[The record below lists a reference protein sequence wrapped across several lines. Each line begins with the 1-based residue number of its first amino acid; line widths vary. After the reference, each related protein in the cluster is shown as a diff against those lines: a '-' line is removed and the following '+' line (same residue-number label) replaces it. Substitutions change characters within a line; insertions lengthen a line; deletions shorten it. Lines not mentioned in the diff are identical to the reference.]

1 MFVSASS
8 ARRLG
13 PVTEQAPTRG
23 QRRKARTAAAILDAA
38 RKLFFANGVVR
49 TTIDE
54 IAEHADVSVG
64 SVYFHFRSKEGVYLA
79 LVEEA
84 LDVNERYM
92 AEVPDEPSPLG
103 RLLNAGEAYLRFHLE
118 RPDAFR
124 LVALRILEPP
134 VGASL
139 SEAEQ
144 RIADRVERLVGAVG
158 ADLQFAIDAGEV
170 RPISAVD
177 GMRFLWGAWNGVIAL
192 SLRQDR
198 LRLTDEQVRSALEE
212 GRTIIERGLAP

>member
-1 MFVSASS
+1 
-8 ARRLG
+8 
-13 PVTEQAPTRG
+13 VTEQAPTRG
-23 QRRKARTAAAILDAA
+23 QRRKARTARAILEAA
-38 RKLFFANGVVR
+38 SELFFLRGMAR

-54 IAEHADVSVG
+54 IAERADVSVG
-64 SVYFHFRSKEGVYLA
+64 SVYFHFRSKEDVYLA

-92 AEVPDEPSPLG
+92 RDVPDEPSPL
-103 RLLNAGEAYLRFHLE
+103 RRVLDAGEAYLRFHLE

-124 LVALRILEPP
+124 LVALRILEPT
-134 VGASL
+134 VDAGL
-139 SEAEQ
+139 SAVEQ

-158 ADLQFAIDAGEV
+158 DDLQAAIDAGEI
-170 RPISAVD
+170 RPIAAED

-198 LRLTDEQVRSALEE
+198 LRLTDEQVRSALDE
-212 GRTIIERGLAP
+212 GRAIVERGLAV

>member
-1 MFVSASS
+1 M
-8 ARRLG
+8 
-13 PVTEQAPTRG
+13 TEQAPTRG
-23 QRRKARTAAAILDAA
+23 QRRKARTARAILEAA
-38 RKLFFANGVVR
+38 SELFFLRGMAR

-54 IAEHADVSVG
+54 IAERADVSVG

-92 AEVPDEPSPLG
+92 RDVPDEPSPL
-103 RLLNAGEAYLRFHLE
+103 RRVLDAGEAYLRFHLE

-124 LVALRILEPP
+124 LVALRILEPT
-134 VGASL
+134 VDAGL
-139 SEAEQ
+139 SAVEQ

-158 ADLQFAIDAGEV
+158 DDLQAAIDAGEI
-170 RPISAVD
+170 RPIAAED

-198 LRLTDEQVRSALEE
+198 LRLTDEQVRSALDE
-212 GRTIIERGLAP
+212 GRAIVERGLAV

>member
-1 MFVSASS
+1 MTA
-8 ARRLG
+8 
-13 PVTEQAPTRG
+13 VTEHAPTRG
-23 QRRKARTAAAILDAA
+23 QRRKALTAAAILDAA
-38 RKLFFANGVVR
+38 RELFFVNGVTR

-54 IAEHADVSVG
+54 IAERADVSVG

-92 AEVPDEPSPLG
+92 ADVPADPSPLA
-103 RLLNAGEAYLRFHLE
+103 RMLAAGEAYLRFHLE

-124 LVALRILEPP
+124 LVALRMLEPA
-134 VGASL
+134 GADL

-158 ADLQFAIDAGEV
+158 ADLQAAIDAGEV

-192 SLRQDR
+192 TLRQDR
-198 LRLTDEQVRSALEE
+198 LRLTDDELRAALAE
-212 GRTIIERGLAP
+212 GRAIIERGLAA

>member
-1 MFVSASS
+1 MT
-8 ARRLG
+8 G
-13 PVTEQAPTRG
+13 QAPTRG
-23 QRRKARTAAAILDAA
+23 QRRKALTAAAILDAA
-38 RKLFFANGVVR
+38 RQLFFANGVAR

-54 IAEHADVSVG
+54 IAERADVSVG

-84 LDVNERYM
+84 LDVNERFM
-92 AEVPDEPSPLG
+92 ADVPGDPSPLA
-103 RLLNAGEAYLRFHLE
+103 RILAAGEAYLRFHLE

-124 LVALRILEPP
+124 LVALRMLEPP
-134 VGASL
+134 VGADL

-158 ADLQFAIDAGEV
+158 ADLQAAIDAGEV
-170 RPISAVD
+170 RPIAAVD

-198 LRLTDEQVRSALEE
+198 LRLTDDEVRAALAE
-212 GRTIIERGLAP
+212 GRAIIERGLAV

>member
-1 MFVSASS
+1 
-8 ARRLG
+8 
-13 PVTEQAPTRG
+13 VTEQAPTRG
-23 QRRKARTAAAILDAA
+23 QRRKARTARAILEAA
-38 RKLFFANGVVR
+38 SELFFLRGMAR

-54 IAEHADVSVG
+54 IAERADVSVG

-92 AEVPDEPSPLG
+92 RDVPDEPSPL
-103 RLLNAGEAYLRFHLE
+103 RRVLDAGEAYLRFHLE

-124 LVALRILEPP
+124 LVALRILEPT
-134 VGASL
+134 VDAGL
-139 SEAEQ
+139 SAVEQ

-158 ADLQFAIDAGEV
+158 DDLQAAIDAGEI
-170 RPISAVD
+170 RPIAAED

-198 LRLTDEQVRSALEE
+198 LRLTDEQVRSALDE
-212 GRTIIERGLAP
+212 GRAIVERGLAV

>member
-1 MFVSASS
+1 M
-8 ARRLG
+8 
-13 PVTEQAPTRG
+13 TEQAPTRG
-23 QRRKARTAAAILDAA
+23 QRRKARTARAILEAA
-38 RKLFFANGVVR
+38 SELFFLRGMAR

-54 IAEHADVSVG
+54 IAERADVSVG

-92 AEVPDEPSPLG
+92 RDVPDEPSPLQ
-103 RLLNAGEAYLRFHLE
+103 RVLDAGEAYLRFHLE

-124 LVALRILEPP
+124 LVALRILEPT
-134 VGASL
+134 VDAGL
-139 SEAEQ
+139 SAVEQ

-158 ADLQFAIDAGEV
+158 SDLQAAIDAGEI
-170 RPISAVD
+170 RPIAAED

-198 LRLTDEQVRSALEE
+198 LRLTDEQVRSALDE
-212 GRTIIERGLAP
+212 GRAIVERGLAV

>member
-1 MFVSASS
+1 M
-8 ARRLG
+8 
-13 PVTEQAPTRG
+13 TEQAPTRG
-23 QRRKARTAAAILDAA
+23 QRRKARTARAILEAA
-38 RKLFFANGVVR
+38 SELFFLRGMAR

-54 IAEHADVSVG
+54 IAERADVSVG

-92 AEVPDEPSPLG
+92 RDVPDEPSPL
-103 RLLNAGEAYLRFHLE
+103 RRVLDAGEAYLRFHLE

-134 VGASL
+134 VDAGL
-139 SEAEQ
+139 SAVEQ

-158 ADLQFAIDAGEV
+158 DDLQAAIDAGEI
-170 RPISAVD
+170 RPIAAED

-198 LRLTDEQVRSALEE
+198 LRLTDEQVRSALDE
-212 GRTIIERGLAP
+212 GRAIVERGLAV

>member
-1 MFVSASS
+1 MAVSEST
-8 ARRLG
+8 
-13 PVTEQAPTRG
+13 PNRG
-23 QRRKARTAAAILDAA
+23 QRRKARTARAILAA
-38 RKLFFANGVVR
+38 ASELFFAHGMAR

-54 IAEHADVSVG
+54 IAARADVSVG

-84 LDVNERYM
+84 LDVNARYM
-92 AEVPDEPSPLG
+92 ADVPGSPSPLQ
-103 RLLNAGEAYLRFHLE
+103 RVLDAGDAYLRFHLE

-124 LVALRILEPP
+124 LVALRILEPS
-134 VGASL
+134 VDAGL
-139 SEAEQ
+139 REVEE

-158 ADLQFAIDAGEV
+158 ADLQLAIDAGEI
-170 RPISAVD
+170 RPLSAAD

-198 LRLTDEQVRSALEE
+198 LRLSDDEVRAALAE
-212 GRTIIERGLAP
+212 GRDIVRRGLAP